1 MENPWGCLWHT
12 AAPMKFLKIKEKK
25 DVFMKKQVQITALFL
40 TALLLG
46 GCGAT
51 NSPSESAQ
59 SNPEYSEPEGSAKDT
74 ENLLNDWL
82 PQGVKQVMEETE
94 PLPEL
99 ARAIVEEYEIPE
111 EEWAN
116 TKYYYNYVDLNDD
129 GTDEIFAVVIGPY
142 TSGTGGDSGM
152 WLIPYAGMA
161 VSQTF
166 TLIRTPIIISDTMT
180 GGAHDLIF
188 QRSGGGGETEYVR
201 LTCSDGTYSNPSD
214 AEVVEDISK
223 VEGTAILCNDVA
235 ADMELGNYL
244 TLEDAKG

>member
-1 MENPWGCLWHT
+1 
-12 AAPMKFLKIKEKK
+12 
-25 DVFMKKQVQITALFL
+25 MKKQVQITALFL

-59 SNPEYSEPEGSAKDT
+59 SNPEYSEPEGSASASAKDT

-82 PQGVKQVMEETE
+82 PQGVKQVMAETE

-235 ADMELGNYL
+235 ADMESGNYL